1 MKEEKNEEAELSG
14 EISDDAWGMDGD
26 AQEETKK
33 ADEKPESQDL
43 FQQFIKQEPV
53 QVDIMEQIMPKS
65 STEEV

>member
-33 ADEKPESQDL
+33 ADEKPESEDM
-43 FQQFIKQEPV
+43 FQQFIK
-53 QVDIMEQIMPKS
+53 
-65 STEEV
+65 